1 MQSTSTFSYNITVRL
16 HDNLSVIKDV
26 RSSTYMYSMH
36 LEIDLKSGFPPFLK
50 ALWGLLD
57 Y

>member
-1 MQSTSTFSYNITVRL
+1 MQSTSKFSYTITVRL

-26 RSSTYMYSMH
+26 RSFTYMYSMH
-36 LEIDLKSGFPPFLK
+36 LELDLRSDFPPLLK